1 MVAIADDIKQ
11 FAELIPAEQ
20 LSGDLAEDMYA
31 LVRDLFPINRSIT
44 GPGVRQTLSRI
55 GQLID
60 LQITEVPTGT
70 QVFDWRVPPEWSIRD
85 AYIKDSSGT
94 RVVDFQACNLHV
106 VNYSTPVNRQMTLE
120 ELRPHLHTVPDKP
133 DWIPYRTSYYDAE
146 WGFCMSH
153 NEFLQLE
160 AGDYSVCIDSEL
172 TSGSLTYAESVIPGQ
187 SAEEIVIFTHICHPS
202 LCNDNLSGIALSTYL
217 ARNLFGQRPRYTY
230 RFIFAPATIGSIT
243 WLARNNDR
251 LSSIRHGL
259 VFSVIGDKGDLVY
272 KRSRAGDNEIDRA
285 VEQVFR
291 DQKNDLRIREFSPWG
306 YDERQFC
313 SPGLNLPFGRL
324 TRTPNGEY
332 PEYHTSAD
340 NLSVVKPE
348 FLLDSFHAV
357 WSIFSVL
364 EGNSTYLN
372 QSPYGEPRLGRRGL
386 YRKLGGFSSVEDEQL
401 AMLWLL
407 NLSDGNHSIL
417 DIAMKSGLPFK
428 TIRSVANL
436 LIDAKLLAEPPTSA
450 AIQL

>member
-1 MVAIADDIKQ
+1 
-11 FAELIPAEQ
+11 
-20 LSGDLAEDMYA
+20 
-31 LVRDLFPINRSIT
+31 
-44 GPGVRQTLSRI
+44 
-55 GQLID
+55 
-60 LQITEVPTGT
+60 
-70 QVFDWRVPPEWSIRD
+70 
-85 AYIKDSSGT
+85 
-94 RVVDFQACNLHV
+94 
-106 VNYSTPVNRQMTLE
+106 
-120 ELRPHLHTVPDKP
+120 
-133 DWIPYRTSYYDAE
+133 
-146 WGFCMSH
+146 
-153 NEFLQLE
+153 
-160 AGDYSVCIDSEL
+160 
-172 TSGSLTYAESVIPGQ
+172 
-187 SAEEIVIFTHICHPS
+187 
-202 LCNDNLSGIALSTYL
+202 LSGIALSTYL

-259 VFSVIGDKGDLVY
+259 VLSVIGDKGDLVY

-291 DQKNDLRIREFSPWG
+291 DRKNDLRIREFSPWG

-357 WSIFSVL
+357 WS
-364 EGNSTYLN
+364 
-372 QSPYGEPRLGRRGL
+372 
-386 YRKLGGFSSVEDEQL
+386 KLGGFSSVEDEQL